1 MFPGY
6 SRDTGRKNKYRADPR
21 LKPHA
26 KRIHRAA
33 GVGGNKDYDTELD
46 VFYWVLCALTPV
58 LFKVKLQPPSDRNYA
73 TPVQR
78 LANAMASVGPTP
90 IKCHEAAAMAL
101 ARSMTPR
108 RERTRRWRTP
118 QAAPYPGIARARRR
132 MGTRTGT
139 TGVRRPDAEVVT
151 L

>member
-78 LANAMASVGPTP
+78 LCNAWQTPWQVSVPRRSNAM
-90 IKCHEAAAMAL
+90 K
-101 ARSMTPR
+101 PR
-108 RERTRRWRTP
+108 PWHLP
-118 QAAPYPGIARARRR
+118 A
-132 MGTRTGT
+132 
-139 TGVRRPDAEVVT
+139 V
-151 L
+151 